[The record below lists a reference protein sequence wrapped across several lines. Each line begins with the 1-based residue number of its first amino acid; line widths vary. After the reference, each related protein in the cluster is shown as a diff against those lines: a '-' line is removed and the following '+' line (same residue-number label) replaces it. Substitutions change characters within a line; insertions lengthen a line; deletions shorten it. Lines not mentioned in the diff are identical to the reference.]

1 MVNLKP
7 LTQTACQRICFA
19 TPVRRRYP
27 NVPAGIRESAM
38 VVSTQDDP
46 FLTFSRRETKRMS
59 RSHDFHRLRR
69 YLIKCAIS
77 AAAFAMIASASSAQ
91 SVGTAKVETPW
102 SKELKKYPGL
112 LPELG
117 RLAQKLRQNVQFPPS
132 RTESRLLP
140 LLPEST
146 AYYGAISNYGDS
158 AHQALA
164 IFRQELQESAVL
176 KDWWTHGDLA
186 TSGPKIEDAIEK
198 FGLLHQYLG
207 DEIVLSGS
215 FDAEHKDATPV
226 LLAEIRKPGLEAF
239 LKQWLVELA
248 GKSEPSVRV
257 FNSQELAAAKDIQPG
272 KDMYVLVRPDF
283 VVVSPELATLRS
295 FNAGLK
301 STNRQFA
308 STAFGQTVAHEY
320 QGGLTLL
327 AATDLH
333 QVLKQALTSIK
344 ESHETF
350 HRSGFDDMK
359 YVVWKRTTVAG
370 QSVSQGELTFS
381 GPRHG
386 AAAWLAKPAPLG
398 SLDFV
403 APDAMFATTLILA
416 SPAQIFDD
424 VKELSGPSSAGTF
437 AMIAGGEK
445 GLNLS
450 LKDDLLALLTGEI
463 TGELD
468 TITPQPVWKAMLKVN
483 DVNHLQKT
491 LTTLLAVGQIPTEH
505 AEAAGLSYNTFRIPS
520 QKKPTELAYAFVDGY
535 LLVASSPE
543 ELVKTAHLHTSGESL
558 ARSKKFIATLPPGHS
573 PDASALFYQNPTAM
587 WALQLK
593 QLAPELADPLAQ
605 ISKEI
610 PPSITR
616 VYGEESSIR
625 EASNSGM
632 IDVGMPLVVAAIAI
646 PNLLRSRIAANEASA
661 VGSLRSVNTAQVTYA
676 ATYPDRGFAPN
687 LATFGSDPHAP
698 TTTSPEHAG
707 FLDKSLAGATCTG
720 DAWCTKSGYHFR
732 VTVAGKLQPRKE
744 YLVVATPVETNTGT
758 RSFCSTSDGIIRF
771 KFGPPLTSS
780 ISVSECRAWPP
791 LQ

>member
-1 MVNLKP
+1 MVNLEP
-7 LTQTACQRICFA
+7 LTQPRRQRICFA

-27 NVPAGIRESAM
+27 KAPAEIRESAI
-38 VVSTQDDP
+38 VVKTQDDP
-46 FLTFSRRETKRMS
+46 FLAFSRRETKRMR
-59 RSHDFHRLRR
+59 RSNLIQHLRR

-102 SKELKKYPGL
+102 SKEFKKHPGL
-112 LPELG
+112 LPELAK
-117 RLAQKLRQNVQFPPS
+117 LLQKLQQNVQFPPS

-158 AHQALA
+158 ATQALA

-198 FGLLHQYLG
+198 FGQLHQYLG
-207 DEIVLSGS
+207 DEIVVSGS
-215 FDAEHKDATPV
+215 VDAEHKDATPV
-226 LLAEIRKPGLEAF
+226 LLAEIRKPGFDKF
-239 LKQWLVELA
+239 LKQWLLEA
-248 GKSEPSVRV
+248 SGKSEPSVCV
-257 FNSQELAAAKDIQPG
+257 LNPQELAAAKDIQTG
-272 KDMYVLVRPDF
+272 KDLFVLVRPDF
-283 VVVSPELATLRS
+283 VVVSPKLATLRD

-301 STNRQFA
+301 SSNRQFP
-308 STAFGQTVAHEY
+308 STPFGQRVAHEY
-320 QGGLTLL
+320 QGGVTLL

-333 QVLKQALTSIK
+333 QVLRQALTGTK
-344 ESHETF
+344 ESHESF

-370 QSVSQGELTFS
+370 QSVSQGELSFS

-403 APDAMFATTLILA
+403 SPDSMFATTIVLE
-416 SPAQIFDD
+416 SPALIFDD
-424 VKELSGPSSAGTF
+424 MKELSGPSSAGTF

-450 LKDDLLALLTGEI
+450 LKDDLLSLLSGEL
-463 TGELD
+463 TAELD

-483 DVNHLQKT
+483 DVDHLQKT

-505 AEAAGLSYNTFRIPS
+505 AEAAGLSYNTVRIPS
-520 QKKPTELAYAFVDGY
+520 QKKSIELGYAFVDGY

-543 ELVKTAHLHTSGESL
+543 ELIKTARLHTSGESL
-558 ARSKKFIATLPPGHS
+558 ARSKKFIATLPPGQS
-573 PDASALFYQNPTAM
+573 PYASALFYQDPAAM
-587 WALQLK
+587 WALQLR
-593 QLAPELADPLAQ
+593 QLAPELADPVAQ
-605 ISKEI
+605 ISKDI

-616 VYGEESSIR
+616 VYAEESSIR
-625 EASNSGM
+625 ETSNSGT
-632 IDVGMPLVVAAIAI
+632 IDVGLPLIGAAIVI
-646 PNLLRSRIAANEASA
+646 PNLVGARTAANESSA
-661 VGSLRSVNTAQVTYA
+661 VGSVRSVNTAQVTYA

-687 LATFGSDPHAP
+687 LAAFGSDPHAP
-698 TTTSPEHAG
+698 TTTSPDHAG
-707 FLDKSLAGATCTG
+707 FLDASLANESCTG
-720 DAWCTKSGYHFR
+720 DSWCTKSGYHFR
-732 VTVAGKLQPRKE
+732 VTAVGTVRPRKE
-744 YLVVATPVETNTGT
+744 YVVVATPVDKNTGK

-780 ISVSECRAWPP
+780 LGVSECQAWPP